1 MILETLGRRPLLD
14 LDLRLG
20 EGTGA
25 ALAMGLIKAAVRV
38 RDEMATFESAA
49 ISGPTAGDGP
59 DQARPDVAG
68 IILVRHAPTAWTG
81 SRYCGRSDPP
91 LDAAGVA
98 AARRLAGDLATT
110 LAPGTR
116 IVTSPL
122 RRAHAT
128 ATAIADAAGI
138 DDITI
143 DDRWREADFG
153 IAEGLTFEELE
164 RLAPDLARR
173 LADGETEIDWP
184 DGERAA
190 DLADAGRRRVARPR
204 RAPATTC
211 SSSRTRVRS
220 GSRSALR
227 AGGRPERWTCP
238 ARCRDPAAA
247 TVRLTPLGLRRPIP
261 DLLVPAAG
269 AFKAAA
275 RRARRPPRPD
285 RPPRPP
291 SSGRR
296 RSRA

>member
-1 MILETLGRRPLLD
+1 M
-14 LDLRLG
+14 
-20 EGTGA
+20 
-25 ALAMGLIKAAVRV
+25 
-38 RDEMATFESAA
+38 
-49 ISGPTAGDGP
+49 
-59 DQARPDVAG
+59 AG

-98 AARRLAGDLATT
+98 VAHRLAGDLATT

-128 ATAIADAAGI
+128 AAAIADAAGI
-138 DDITI
+138 DDIAI

-173 LADGETEIDWP
+173 LADGETAIDWP

-190 DLADAGRRRVARPR
+190 DLAARVAAAWRRP
-204 RAPATTC
+204 ASPPATRC

-227 AGGRPERWTCP
+227 AGGRPERWTCQ
-238 ARCRDPAAA
+238 A
-247 TVRLTPLGLRRPIP
+247 
-261 DLLVPAAG
+261 
-269 AFKAAA
+269 
-275 RRARRPPRPD
+275 RAR
-285 RPPRPP
+285 
-291 SSGRR
+291 
-296 RSRA
+296 